1 MRAKI
6 LRLIFLLTLCIL
18 AGGSLLQAQQ
28 RFPKPEFETGYVQ
41 PSPTTPEPRAVS
53 MEYFDVVVLVAL
65 LALVSWL
72 VVKRR
77 SRRGIL
83 WVSIFALIYF
93 GFYRDGCICSIGA
106 IQNVALSIFDPGYAI
121 SITALLFFLAPLLF
135 ALFFGRVF
143 CGGVC
148 PLGAIQ
154 DLLVIKPISVPSW
167 VRKTLGFIPVLYLG
181 LAVLFAATGSDFII
195 CRYDPFVGIFR
206 MDGPF
211 LMISLG
217 ILFLLLGMFFAR
229 PYCRVFCPYGV
240 MLSWMSFFSRKHLT
254 ITPSECIKCKLC
266 KDSCPFDAIEV
277 PVDQKYRSPEVSRS
291 NLRKF
296 ILYVALIP
304 LLALLFGWI
313 GSRSH
318 IFLSRVHPDVYLAEL
333 MIHHPELR
341 QDEDNLDIQAFLK
354 SGETF
359 DELVQR
365 AGVIREKYKTGG
377 WALGAFLGLVLGI
390 MLMNQVVFRKK
401 EIYEPH
407 RGNCLSCGRCMDYC
421 PVERVDRPEP
431 VEGSPDS
438 LLRRQGTKSG
448 GWKLKVKRLK
458 I

>member
-1 MRAKI
+1 MREWIHKI
-6 LRLIFLLTLCIL
+6 TWLFLLVTLMS
-18 AGGSLLQAQQ
+18 GSLLHAQQ
-28 RFPKPEFETGYVQ
+28 RFPKPEFDTGYVQ
-41 PSPTTPEPRAVS
+41 PSPTTPEPRAIS
-53 MEYFDVVVLVAL
+53 MEYFDVVVLVAM
-65 LALVSWL
+65 LALMSWL
-72 VVKRR
+72 VMKKR

-121 SITALLFFLAPLLF
+121 SLTALLFFLAPLLF

-167 VRKTLGFIPVLYLG
+167 VRKALGFIPVIYLG

-195 CRYDPFVGIFR
+195 CRYDPFIGIFR
-206 MDGPF
+206 MNGPF
-211 LMISLG
+211 LMIFLG

-240 MLSWMSFFSRKHLT
+240 LLSWMSYFSKKHLT

-266 KDSCPFDAIEV
+266 KDSCPFDAIDV
-277 PVDQKYRSPEVSRS
+277 PVDQKYRTPDVSHS

-296 ILYVALIP
+296 IIYVALIP
-304 LLALLFGWI
+304 VLAVVFGWI

-318 IFLSRVHPDVYLAEL
+318 VFLSRVHPDVYLAEL

-359 DELVQR
+359 DELVER
-365 AGVIREKYKTGG
+365 AGLIREKFITGG
-377 WALGAFLGLVLGI
+377 WVLGAFLGLVLGI

-401 EIYEPH
+401 EIYEPN

-421 PVERVDRPEP
+421 PVEEVSSRK
-431 VEGSPDS
+431 SLIDS
-438 LLRRQGTKSG
+438 QKEKGG
-448 GWKLKVKRLK
+448 GWKIKVKSLK

>member
-1 MRAKI
+1 MRHEMKRI
-6 LRLIFLLTLCIL
+6 VLLLMVGFLLT
-18 AGGSLLQAQQ
+18 GSFTMAQQ
-28 RFPKPEFETGYVQ
+28 RFPKPEFELGYVQ
-41 PSPTTPEPRAVS
+41 PSPTVPEPRAVA
-53 MEYFDVVVLVAL
+53 MEFFDVIVLLGVL
-65 LALVSWL
+65 TLVSWL
-72 VVKRR
+72 VIRKR

-83 WVSIFALIYF
+83 WVSIFSLIYF

-121 SITALLFFLAPLLF
+121 SITALLFFLLPLLF

-143 CGGVC
+143 CGGAC

-154 DLLVIKPISVPSW
+154 DLLIIKPMSIPSW
-167 VRKTLGFIPVLYLG
+167 IRKTLGFIPVLYLG
-181 LAVLFAATGSDFII
+181 LSVLFAATGSDFII

-211 LMISLG
+211 LMIFLG
-217 ILFLLLGMFFAR
+217 IMFLLLGMFFSR

-240 MLSWMSFFSRKHLT
+240 LLSWMSWFSKKHLT

-277 PVDQKYRSPEVSRS
+277 PVDKKYRTPEVSRS

-296 ILYVALIP
+296 VLYVALIP
-304 LLALLFGWI
+304 VLAVAGGWI

-318 IFLSRVHPDVYLAEL
+318 VFMSRVHPDVYLAEL
-333 MIHHPELR
+333 MISHPELR
-341 QDEDNLDIQAFLK
+341 EDEENLDIQAFLE

-359 DELVQR
+359 EELVQR
-365 AGVIREKYKTGG
+365 ASLIRQRYKGGG
-377 WALGAFLGLVLGI
+377 WALGAFLGLVLGV

-401 EIYEPH
+401 ETFEPH

-421 PVERVDRPEP
+421 PVESPEP
-431 VEGSPDS
+431 
-438 LLRRQGTKSG
+438 KKWNA
-448 GWKLKVKRLK
+448 GWLKLKKVKNNS
-458 I
+458 